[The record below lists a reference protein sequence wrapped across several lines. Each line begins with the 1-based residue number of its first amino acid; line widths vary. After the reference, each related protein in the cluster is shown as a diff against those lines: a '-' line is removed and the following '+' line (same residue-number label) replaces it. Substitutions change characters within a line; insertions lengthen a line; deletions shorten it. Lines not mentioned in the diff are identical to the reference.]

1 MPITSGSVPPIPEN
15 AFFEQAVFD
24 QDLSQGLLEL
34 ARLSPELLD
43 LVRGRLTRR
52 VAGEP
57 FLARLQ
63 ELLRP
68 TVVEVLIDPFLAAQL
83 SNAVLAAQTFQHNAD
98 LLFSG
103 MMPACGSANIP
114 DCLFS
119 AVRYALAR
127 LSHRCSSTGYD
138 EPAILSYAISSF
150 CPTSADG
157 LHSMHD
163 PQLGVPA
170 QFPSTRRVANGDIV
184 FAEISAAFWD
194 HSGQVLRSFA
204 VGEEPPPLYRA
215 LHAAADA
222 AFDAVAAVPQPRA
235 TPAPVIQSGRL

>member
-1 MPITSGSVPPIPEN
+1 MRNISSALPIPEN
-15 AFFEQAVFD
+15 AFFEQVVFD

-83 SNAVLAAQTFQHNAD
+83 SNAVLAAQAFQHNAD

-138 EPAILSYAISSF
+138 EPAILSYAISS
-150 CPTSADG
+150 S
-157 LHSMHD
+157 
-163 PQLGVPA
+163 V
-170 QFPSTRRVANGDIV
+170 R
-184 FAEISAAFWD
+184 
-194 HSGQVLRSFA
+194 QVLTAYSASNYDRCSA
-204 VGEEPPPLYRA
+204 RRPSSTYPHLNHLCQGSAITSWPCQACPP
-215 LHAAADA
+215 
-222 AFDAVAAVPQPRA
+222 
-235 TPAPVIQSGRL
+235 